1 MWWQQKRWQLLCSS
15 SRIWSRKLWWRWWSN
30 QCQQYGPSQAK
41 KGHRRNAIGK
51 GIPDFEWSKRGLSE
65 LRLFER
71 SEKKRA
77 TRVSFF
83 STPENFRKK
92 SLYAII
98 ELIFF
103 VVSIKKWHSEL
114 SEHLDFTYLKYF
126 KMYQGTNRKTLSIC
140 QTGSFSLETELKE
153 WIPPHLSVIHQPL
166 WPPLEASKSLTI
178 IHISNFVTFKI
189 IITPL

>member
-1 MWWQQKRWQLLCSS
+1 M
-15 SRIWSRKLWWRWWSN
+15 N
-30 QCQQYGPSQAK
+30 
-41 KGHRRNAIGK
+41 
-51 GIPDFEWSKRGLSE
+51 DFEWSKRGFRE
-65 LRLFER
+65 A
-71 SEKKRA
+71 KQ
-77 TRVSFF
+77 VSFF
-83 STPENFRKK
+83 SIFFSIFFFFFHLQKW
-92 SLYAII
+92 LYAII
-98 ELIFF
+98 ELVFF
-103 VVSIKKWHSEL
+103 FFFLQKWLSEL